1 MKTLR
6 LRMSLAAVT
15 LAGLASLVGCGGAT
29 TFEGG
34 AATQVAGTP
43 PPLPAPPPPPPPK
56 VEVIKHV
63 QVKDDQI
70 VIDEKIQFAVN
81 KSDILPASN
90 ALLEEIAATMKE
102 HTEIKKVEVQ
112 GHASSEGGAELNKKL
127 SDARAKAVAAA
138 LTTRGIPADALTA
151 KGYGIEVAIGDNKTE
166 EGREK
171 NRRVE
176 FHITDPAPKGGTA
189 KPTMAPDS
197 KLTKA
202 DKKAALKGDKK
213 DTTATPAPKP
223 STPKAATPK
232 KDEKKKP

>member
-1 MKTLR
+1 MNNLS
-6 LRMSLAAVT
+6 LRMSLAAG
-15 LAGLASLVGCGGAT
+15 LALASLVGCGGAT

-34 AATQVAGTP
+34 APTQIAGTP
-43 PPLPAPPPPPPPK
+43 PPAPPPPAPPPPK
-56 VEVIKHV
+56 VEIVKHV

-90 ALLEEIAATMKE
+90 ALLDEIASTMKE

-138 LTTRGIPADALTA
+138 LVTRGVPADALTA
-151 KGYGIEVAIGDNKTE
+151 KGYGVEVPLGDNKTE

-176 FHITDPAPKGGTA
+176 FHITDPAPKGGMGATA
-189 KPTMAPDS
+189 PAGTPVS
-197 KLTKA
+197 KKNLIGK
-202 DKKAALKGDKK
+202 KK
-213 DTTATPAPKP
+213 DDAKGTTAPATPATPA
-223 STPKAATPK
+223 PKAATPK
-232 KDEKKKP
+232 EKK

>member
-1 MKTLR
+1 MKTLS
-6 LRMSLAAVT
+6 LRMSLAG
-15 LAGLASLVGCGGAT
+15 LALASLVGCGGAT

-34 AATQVAGTP
+34 AATPVAGTP
-43 PPLPAPPPPPPPK
+43 PPLPPPPPPPPPK

-81 KSDILPASN
+81 KSEILAASN
-90 ALLEEIAATMKE
+90 GLLDEIAGTMKE

-112 GHASSEGGAELNKKL
+112 GHASSEGNPKTNKTL

-138 LTTRGIPADALTA
+138 LVTRGIPADALTA
-151 KGYGIEVAIGDNKTE
+151 KGFGSDVPLADNKTE

-189 KPTMAPDS
+189 TPVMAPDPTV
-197 KLTKA
+197 KKA

-223 STPKAATPK
+223 VAPK